1 MQSTLNEL
9 FPLVAERYGVALDT
23 LSGDTTM
30 ESLGIDSLG
39 QIELMF
45 DLEDHFNVRF
55 GNHQDLL
62 KTLAEVA
69 ELIDRCRATNAG

>member
-1 MQSTLNEL
+1 MQSTLNDL
-9 FPLVAERYGVALDT
+9 LPLVAERYGVPLEE

-55 GNHQDLL
+55 GDHQDLL
-62 KTLAEVA
+62 KTLMEVA
-69 ELIDRCRATNAG
+69 ELVDRCRATNAA

>member
-9 FPLVAERYGVALDT
+9 LPLVAERYGVAVEQLNGETT
-23 LSGDTTM
+23 L

-55 GNHQDLL
+55 GNHQDPL
-62 KTLAEVA
+62 KTLMEVA
-69 ELIDRCRATNAG
+69 ELIDHCRATNAG